1 MPERKSILHRT
12 FLQLLDIVALEL
24 LVLCLI
30 EASVILLYH
39 NNSRNSLIILG
50 KRVAVI
56 YALIRSVVAL
66 IRLVFFVLS
75 FFISSDLT
83 KAFIVILCGTA
94 YAFWKQAYS
103 DWIYATI
110 SSNLGSFYAVVGR
123 RAYLYTWNRIVKA
136 LHLCSYLIIVY
147 LMWLPFSYLLRFL
160 GKMIKEELA
169 VHKYDKKQ
177 EDQRPKDKSLIP

>member
-1 MPERKSILHRT
+1 MQSESAVAPGWRKWVCRNALLPILVWIHRAMPERKSILHRT

-39 NNSRNSLIILG
+39 NNSISFFSGSLPDSFTVHRNSLIILG

-75 FFISSDLT
+75 FFISSGSVCCCSDMLDLT

-103 DWIYATI
+103 DWM
-110 SSNLGSFYAVVGR
+110 
-123 RAYLYTWNRIVKA
+123 YLFP
-136 LHLCSYLIIVY
+136 L
-147 LMWLPFSYLLRFL
+147 FS
-160 GKMIKEELA
+160 M
-169 VHKYDKKQ
+169 
-177 EDQRPKDKSLIP
+177 